1 MRYFIQSLVHDF
13 QFVFVDGPWL
23 SDMHEDLKLVYSEM
37 GPCYRWAN
45 WSQHH
50 HPIDDSSAIKEVEG
64 CLMKAMANDKG
75 KGEWVGLLGFSQGA
89 ALAFSIL
96 LENQLRLQRDPWA
109 RAFTGVNWRFGVIM
123 AGRAPPYS
131 LSSITQKSQHYSS
144 LTQAS
149 SGWKKALSS
158 TSFPN
163 RLRTPTLHIHGLQD
177 VGIELHRDLLK
188 YFTSLSHTK
197 LIEWDGAHR
206 IPYRSADAQETI
218 EAMLEIANAK
228 DTSAENTP
236 TSEKSLFDWL
246 SQGNAVYGFA

>member
-13 QFVFVDGPWL
+13 RFVFVDGPWL
-23 SDMHEDLKLVYSEM
+23 SDMHEDLKLVYSDM

-45 WSQHH
+45 WSQRHP
-50 HPIDDSSAIKEVEG
+50 PIDDSSAIKKVEG
-64 CLMKAMANDKG
+64 CLMKAMDNDEG

-131 LSSITQKSQHYSS
+131 LSSITQKSQHFSS
-144 LTQAS
+144 LTQAPR
-149 SGWKKALSS
+149 GWEKALSS
-158 TSFPN
+158 APFPN
-163 RLRTPTLHIHGLQD
+163 RLRTPTLHVHGLQD

-188 YFTSLSHTK
+188 YFTSPSHTK
-197 LIEWDGAHR
+197 LVEWDGAHR
-206 IPYRSADAQETI
+206 IPFRSADAQETT
-218 EAMLEIANAK
+218 EAMLEIANAQ
-228 DTSAENTP
+228 DTPAENAP
-236 TSEKSLFDWL
+236 AAEKSLFDWL